1 MRRAIKKL
9 VHAYSMAQSMFCAI
23 PFPCV
28 WDEQAR
34 GWMLPCLPAVGLVIG
49 GLWCALRWALEA
61 LGLPAPLGAALLAVF
76 PYLATGFLH
85 LDGFLDTCDA
95 LLSRRPRE
103 EKLRILKDPHTGA
116 FAIVSLGVL
125 LVVCYGAAL
134 SILQAGGRTGPL
146 LLIPVLSRSVSAAFV
161 LFAAPLE
168 TSQYSGNFRDGRST
182 GQRAAVLA
190 ACVLA
195 MGGLAAFWGRKG
207 LWAMLF
213 CAAGQ
218 CLSTGGAIRQLG
230 GMSGDLSGYGLTIGE
245 ACALAA
251 LAVF

>member
-1 MRRAIKKL
+1 MAKGIKKL
-9 VHAYSMAQSMFCAI
+9 LHAYIMAQSMFCAI

-28 WDEQAR
+28 WDEEAR
-34 GWMLPCLPAVGLVIG
+34 SWMLPCLPAVGLVIG
-49 GLWCALRWALEA
+49 GLWYGLWRAMEALR
-61 LGLPAPLGAALLAVF
+61 LPAPLGAALLAVL

-85 LDGFLDTCDA
+85 LDGFLDTSDA
-95 LLSRRPRE
+95 LLSRRPLE

-125 LVVCYGAAL
+125 LLVCYGAAL
-134 SILQAGGRTGPL
+134 SILQAGGEAGPL
-146 LLIPVLSRSVSAAFV
+146 LLVPVLSRSLSASFV
-161 LFAAPLE
+161 LFAKPLE
-168 TSQYSGNFRDGRST
+168 TSQYSGGFRDRRSA
-182 GQRAAVLA
+182 GQRAAVLT
-190 ACVLA
+190 ACALA
-195 MGGLAAFWGRKG
+195 MGGLLALWGLKG

-218 CLSTGGAIRQLG
+218 TLSTSRAIRQLG